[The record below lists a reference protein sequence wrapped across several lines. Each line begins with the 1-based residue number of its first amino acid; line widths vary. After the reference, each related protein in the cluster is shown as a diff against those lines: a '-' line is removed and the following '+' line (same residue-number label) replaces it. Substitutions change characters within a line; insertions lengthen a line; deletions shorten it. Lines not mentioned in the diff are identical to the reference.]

1 MNFVIDRSWRTWK
14 TNQIT
19 PTYLRSHSQG
29 QYVVPLKGNSY
40 HLRSQSIRVGIER
53 VELQDRW
60 EEELELQPKGF
71 AIWHHGDTIKCM
83 LRDETILGF
92 IQCRMTHIQWSKIF
106 LGITSLDPTVCKFN
120 RLHVDILR
128 FSFIKLG
135 YILYTPLK
143 WWVIF
148 LQSWTSTGYF
158 SNSTGSSVT
167 SCRLSPIIAHIS
179 YFSLLLL
186 YFLSSACTESCF
198 VHKWFCEENFLWSF
212 WVQEM
217 S

>member
-83 LRDETILGF
+83 LRDDGDNSWLHPVSNDTYSVIEDIFGHNQFRSYCLQVQPVTCWHPPVFLHQIGVYSIYSSKMMGNFPAVLNFYRLFLKLNRF
-92 IQCRMTHIQWSKIF
+92 IC
-106 LGITSLDPTVCKFN
+106 N
-120 RLHVDILR
+120 
-128 FSFIKLG
+128 
-135 YILYTPLK
+135 
-143 WWVIF
+143 
-148 LQSWTSTGYF
+148 
-158 SNSTGSSVT
+158 
-167 SCRLSPIIAHIS
+167 
-179 YFSLLLL
+179 
-186 YFLSSACTESCF
+186 
-198 VHKWFCEENFLWSF
+198 
-212 WVQEM
+212 
-217 S
+217 